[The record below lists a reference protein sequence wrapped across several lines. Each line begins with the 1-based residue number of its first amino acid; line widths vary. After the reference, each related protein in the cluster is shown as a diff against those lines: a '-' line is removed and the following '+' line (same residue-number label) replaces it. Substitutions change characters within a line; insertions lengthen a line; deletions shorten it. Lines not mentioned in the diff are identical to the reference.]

1 MHTRALALLV
11 SWCLSGSFTTLNAG
25 EALDFGN
32 GVKIELS
39 AVPAGTAT
47 LGSLPGEEGRGSDE
61 DRRVVHIS
69 EDFLISSMPVTRGQF
84 ARFVASTVYRTE
96 AEIGTSGGYGLSG
109 GALVQRKDFTWR
121 NPGFPQ
127 DDRHPVVLV
136 TWADAQV
143 FCAWASKQTRRSI
156 TLPTEAEWEYAA
168 RGGNDGAWNGPA
180 TSANGGTRPVGEDPA
195 NPLGLHDLLGHVN
208 QWCQDWYQPTLP
220 ADAADPRIDRAP
232 SGDTARRCL
241 RGGSFLQ
248 VTRQRVAA
256 RWRNSSGTRNADN
269 GFRIVVRTTPVVA
282 AASTPS
288 RPVPVLPDVES
299 SAPVRPQPTQAL
311 PRPSMP
317 IVLHQPADSGI
328 PSLMVWFFIIF
339 VGIVV
344 VKIITAVIKSAGS
357 QEGGSH
363 QFSQQQVTKQ
373 QAPHQKPDLRD
384 DGFWLDTRPY
394 RRGAR
399 LRYKVRRDRAWAE
412 EQIDIMPNTPRQ
424 FIYTGLRPEEVVI
437 LGVTGGM
444 AARSV
449 RSERPARDDDDP
461 SPASTYG
468 FPSAY

>member
-11 SWCLSGSFTTLNAG
+11 SCCLVGSYTALNAG
-25 EALDFGN
+25 EALDLGN

-39 AVPAGTAT
+39 VVSAGTAT
-47 LGSLPGEEGRGSDE
+47 LGSLPGEDGRGSDE
-61 DRRVVHIS
+61 DRRVVRIS
-69 EDFLISSMPVTRGQF
+69 EDFLISSTPVTRGQF
-84 ARFVASTVYRTE
+84 ARFANSTVYRTE
-96 AEIGTSGGYGLSG
+96 AEIGTSGGWGLSG

-136 TWADAQV
+136 TWADAQA
-143 FCAWASKQTRRSI
+143 FCGWASKLTRRSV

-168 RGGNDGAWNGPA
+168 RGGNDGTWNGPA

-220 ADAADPRIDRAP
+220 ADAVDPRTDHAP
-232 SGDTARRCL
+232 SGDTARRSL

-248 VTRQRVAA
+248 ITRQRVAA
-256 RWRNSSGTRNADN
+256 RWRNSPGTRNADN
-269 GFRIVVRTTPVVA
+269 GFRIVVRAAPAVA
-282 AASTPS
+282 AAAAATTTS
-288 RPVPVLPDVES
+288 RPVPVLPEVEA
-299 SAPVRPQPTQAL
+299 SAPVNPQPNQA
-311 PRPSMP
+311 PPPMP
-317 IVLHQPADSGI
+317 IVYHQRVDSGV
-328 PSLMVWFFIIF
+328 STFMVWFFFIF

-344 VKIITAVIKSAGS
+344 VKIIMAVMKSVGS
-357 QEGGSH
+357 QDGGSH
-363 QFSQQQVTKQ
+363 QVTQ
-373 QAPHQKPDLRD
+373 RQAPHQKPDLRD

-412 EQIDIMPNTPRQ
+412 EQIDITPDSPRQ

-449 RSERPARDDDDP
+449 RSERSARDDADLP
-461 SPASTYG
+461 QASTFG

>member
-1 MHTRALALLV
+1 MPTRALVFLF
-11 SWCLSGSFTTLNAG
+11 SWCMVVSFTTLNAG
-25 EALDFGN
+25 EVLDLGN
-32 GVKIELS
+32 GIKIELI

-47 LGSLPGEEGRGSDE
+47 LGSLTGEDGRGSDE
-61 DRRVVHIS
+61 DRRVVRIS
-69 EDFLISSMPVTRGQF
+69 EDFLISSTPVTRGQF
-84 ARFVASTVYRTE
+84 ARFVANTVYRTE

-109 GALVQRKDFTWR
+109 GALVQRKYFTWR

-136 TWADAQV
+136 TWADAQA
-143 FCAWASKQTRRSI
+143 FCAWAGKLTRRSI

-168 RGGNDGAWNGPA
+168 CGGNDGAWNGPA
-180 TSANGGTRPVGEDPA
+180 LSANGGTRAVGEDLA

-256 RWRNSSGTRNADN
+256 RWRNSPGTRNADN
-269 GFRIVVRTTPVVA
+269 GFRIVARAAPVA
-282 AASTPS
+282 AAVTTSV
-288 RPVPVLPDVES
+288 RPVPVLPNVEA
-299 SAPVRPQPTQAL
+299 SAPLPPQPNKA
-311 PRPSMP
+311 PPPIP
-317 IVLHQPADSGI
+317 IVHHRPADSGI
-328 PSLMVWFFIIF
+328 PTIMVWFFIIF
-339 VGIVV
+339 AGIVV
-344 VKIITAVIKSAGS
+344 VKIVKTVLKSAES
-357 QEGGSH
+357 QEGGSR
-363 QFSQQQVTKQ
+363 QLAQR

-412 EQIDIMPNTPRQ
+412 EQVDITPDSPRQ

-437 LGVTGGM
+437 LGVTGGA

-449 RSERPARDDDDP
+449 RSERPARDDER
-461 SPASTYG
+461 SSASFD
-468 FPSAY
+468 FPSA

>member
-1 MHTRALALLV
+1 MPIRALAVLL
-11 SWCLSGSFTTLNAG
+11 SWCLVSFFTTLYAG
-25 EALDFGN
+25 EALDLGN
-32 GVKIELS
+32 DVRIDLS

-47 LGSLPGEEGRGSDE
+47 LGSLPNEEGRGSDE
-61 DRRVVHIS
+61 DRRVVRIS
-69 EDFLISSMPVTRGQF
+69 EDFLISSTPVTRGQF
-84 ARFVASTVYRTE
+84 ARFVASTVYRSE

-109 GALVQRKDFTWR
+109 GALAQRKDFTWR
-121 NPGFPQ
+121 NPGFSQ

-136 TWADAQV
+136 TWADAQA
-143 FCAWASKQTRRSI
+143 FCGWASKLTRRSV

-180 TSANGGTRPVGEDPA
+180 MSANGGTRAVGEDPA

-220 ADAADPRIDRAP
+220 ADAVDPRIDRAP
-232 SGDTARRCL
+232 SGDTARRSL

-248 VTRQRVAA
+248 VTRQRVAS
-256 RWRNSSGTRNADN
+256 RWRNSPGTRNADN
-269 GFRIVVRTTPVVA
+269 GFRIVARAAPAIAAATTP
-282 AASTPS
+282 T
-288 RPVPVLPDVES
+288 RPTPVLPDVEA
-299 SAPVRPQPTQAL
+299 SAPPSSQPTQAL
-311 PRPSMP
+311 PPLPMP
-317 IVLHQPADSGI
+317 IVHHQPAVTGFT
-328 PSLMVWFFIIF
+328 SLMVWFFIIF
-339 VGIVV
+339 FGIVV
-344 VKIITAVIKSAGS
+344 VKIVKAVIKSAGS
-357 QEGGSH
+357 QEEGSR
-363 QFSQQQVTKQ
+363 QLAQRP
-373 QAPHQKPDLRD
+373 APHQKPDLRD

-412 EQIDIMPNTPRQ
+412 EQVDITPDAPRQ

-449 RSERPARDDDDP
+449 RSERPARDDDDS
-461 SPASTYG
+461 SPAPTFG